1 MTIPLYAHKKFL
13 VDAVQLTE
21 KVTKYNANGKVI
33 GLPGEYLLK
42 DQLGEYTVL
51 TKDYFEEYYQPVKK
65 FIDKEQM
72 ARGYMEMAEINLEEA
87 NAGVYT
93 YGEGFTGDNGI

>member
-1 MTIPLYAHKKFL
+1 MSIPLYAHKKFL

-21 KVTKYNANGKVI
+21 KVIKNGESGEII

-51 TKDYFEEYYQPVKK
+51 TKEYFEEQYQPVKK
-65 FIDKEQM
+65 VIDIEQM

-87 NAGVYT
+87 NAGIYT
-93 YGEGFTGDNGI
+93 YGEGFTGNNSI

>member
-1 MTIPLYAHKKFL
+1 MI
-13 VDAVQLTE
+13 
-21 KVTKYNANGKVI
+21 I

-51 TKDYFEEYYQPVKK
+51 TKDYFEELYQPVKK
-65 FIDKEQM
+65 VIDKEKM

-87 NAGVYT
+87 NAGMYT

>member
-13 VDAVQLTE
+13 VDAVKLTE
-21 KVTKYNANGKVI
+21 KVIKYNENGAVI

-51 TKDYFEEYYQPVKK
+51 TKDYFEELYQPVKK
-65 FIDKEQM
+65 VIDKEQM

-87 NAGVYT
+87 NAGVHT
-93 YGEGFTGDNGI
+93 YGEGFTGDNGV